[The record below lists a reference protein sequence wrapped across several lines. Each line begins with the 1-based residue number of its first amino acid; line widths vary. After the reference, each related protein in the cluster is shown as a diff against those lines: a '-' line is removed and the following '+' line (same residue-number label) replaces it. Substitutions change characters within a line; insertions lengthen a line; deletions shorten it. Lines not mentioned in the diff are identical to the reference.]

1 MKNTDGKIKTLTMSA
16 FGLALSVLSLLLFRG
31 PISIFSTFLIPAIIV
46 LFSGNKNGG
55 YMLTSIGLFVVTLL
69 FFPTQ
74 LIFVSGY
81 VVLGLFLN
89 LLAVSSSLQVKFN
102 PIKFIIY
109 TIITSLVL
117 FAGIRLTELIFLVPL
132 HALMV
137 GISGGSP
144 LAYAGILLLEGLLIS
159 IFNFGLLRVFIIR
172 TGQP

>member
-1 MKNTDGKIKTLTMSA
+1 
-16 FGLALSVLSLLLFRG
+16 
-31 PISIFSTFLIPAIIV
+31 
-46 LFSGNKNGG
+46 
-55 YMLTSIGLFVVTLL
+55 MLTSIGLFVVTLL

-89 LLAVSSSLQVKFN
+89 LLAVSSSLKVKFN
-102 PIKFIIY
+102 PIKLIIY
-109 TIITSLVL
+109 TSITSLVL

-132 HALMV
+132 HGMMV
-137 GISGGSP
+137 GISGGNP

-159 IFNFGLLRVFIIR
+159 IFNFGLLRVFITR